1 MLPFAPDKF
10 VGAINRGRPLLH
22 AQPEDPLSGI
32 IEDFA
37 FQLSKDR
44 HRAVAPVVPSPAW
57 QRLSKRMA
65 AKAK

>member
-1 MLPFAPDKF
+1 VLPFAPDKF

-37 FQLSKDR
+37 FQLDKDR
-44 HRAVAPVVPSPAW
+44 HRAVPPGCAQPS
-57 QRLSKRMA
+57 LA
-65 AKAK
+65 ALE